1 MLDGQIVN
9 SRIIVDT
16 TVAFTG
22 VQRASKCG
30 RELTNEA
37 MVWKTKVSEFE
48 GESDK
53 MSDTNS
59 MLVYATSMGK
69 CSNAQVRSVDAAI
82 NEDCTIDIRVCDV
95 GKR

>member
-16 TVAFTG
+16 TVAFTR

-30 RELTNEA
+30 RELSNEA
-37 MVWKTKVSEFE
+37 MVWKTKVSKFE

-53 MSDTNS
+53 VSDTNS
-59 MLVYATSMGK
+59 MLVYATRAWGNVQTHKSGAWMRPSTK
-69 CSNAQVRSVDAAI
+69 TAR
-82 NEDCTIDIRVCDV
+82 
-95 GKR
+95 